1 MNNIS
6 LEITELPTSS
16 SKKVIINEE
25 NNIIYEIPAIGNGN
39 PVPKKEVKP
48 QQSLLRPQHFLR
60 PQKLLQPQHFLR
72 PQQGALRPQQGALQP
87 QQSALR
93 PQQGAP
99 PITMG
104 FSRPKTFMS
113 MRFK

>member
-39 PVPKKEVKP
+39 PVPKKKVKP
-48 QQSLLRPQHFLR
+48 QQSLLRPQ
-60 PQKLLQPQHFLR
+60 
-72 PQQGALRPQQGALQP
+72 PQQSVLQP

-93 PQQGAP
+93 PRPGALRP
-99 PITMG
+99 RPQPQPGALPITMG